1 MLEKFNFKTS
11 LCPAY
16 SMSLSSA
23 GSMYRPDPDQDEVF
37 SSVVFPALPL
47 HLSPLYTATRWGD
60 LLSLVILVQ

>member
-1 MLEKFNFKTS
+1 MEFLLGMTIRFCGAFAEP
-11 LCPAY
+11 C
-16 SMSLSSA
+16 

-60 LLSLVILVQ
+60 LW

>member
-11 LCPAY
+11 PCPAY

-47 HLSPLYTATRWGD
+47 HLSPLYTATR
-60 LLSLVILVQ
+60 

>member
-47 HLSPLYTATRWGD
+47 HLSPPLHSHQVGG
-60 LLSLVILVQ
+60 SLVILVQ